1 MKNVKEMYVVPPL
14 GGMVSLKRM
23 RGFRL
28 KAGLHALMLLGALL
42 SVQGAERPNIILIM
56 TDDQGYGQTG
66 YYNHPVLKTP
76 NLDAMAN
83 NGLRFD
89 RFYAGAPVCSP
100 TRASVLT
107 GRSNDRTGVVDHGYH
122 LQPEEKTL
130 PAALKNVGYA
140 TGHFG
145 KWHLN
150 GLQGPG
156 IPIIKEDLYGPTD
169 VGFDT
174 ELSASNYFGLDP
186 LMGRDGIAE
195 KLEGDSSD
203 IIVREAL
210 KFIKKATTENKPF
223 FVTIWDGSPHSPF
236 MADINDT
243 ADFKALDKKSALHYG
258 ELVAFDRSIGKLRQG
273 LQELKIHQNTIV
285 WFCSDNGGLPI
296 SEVKPST
303 TGPLRGSKGS
313 MYEGGLRVPAIIE
326 WPGKIK
332 PRITNYPASTMD
344 IFPTIVEVL
353 GLPQDTMLE
362 VIDGDSL
369 VKIFD
374 QDLKRRIKPIPFQW
388 QKIPSKEIK
397 PTVILDNEFKLLY
410 QNDKYELYNVVQDI
424 AEENNII
431 EQHPEVFRRLKQQ
444 MDIFKASVE
453 NSAQG
458 KDYPSG
464 KVVKPSTRIQ
474 WGKSPLY
481 APYVKEWIEK
491 GYIKGMRD
499 KKAGKGKKKK

>member
-1 MKNVKEMYVVPPL
+1 MKPYITIVMAIL
-14 GGMVSLKRM
+14 SLCIQVS
-23 RGFRL
+23 
-28 KAGLHALMLLGALL
+28 
-42 SVQGAERPNIILIM
+42 AESTRPNVILIM
-56 TDDQGYGQTG
+56 TDDQGYGQAG

-76 NLDAMAN
+76 SLDAMAE

-107 GRSNDRTGVVDHGYH
+107 GRSNDRTGVVDHGFN

-130 PAALKNVGYA
+130 PAALKNIGYA

-156 IPIIKEDLYGPTD
+156 IPIIKEDLYGPRCF
-169 VGFDT
+169 GFDT

-186 LMGRDGIAE
+186 LLGRDGNAE

-210 KFIKKATTENKPF
+210 KFIKNATAEDKPF

-236 MADINDT
+236 RASPEDI
-243 ADFKALDKKSALHYG
+243 APFKALDKESALHYG
-258 ELVAFDRSIGKLRQG
+258 ELVAFDRSVGKLRQG
-273 LQELKIHQNTIV
+273 LRELKIHQNTIV
-285 WFCSDNGGLPI
+285 WFCSDNGGLSI
-296 SEVKPST
+296 SKVKPAS
-303 TGPLRGSKGS
+303 TGPLRGNKGS

-326 WPGKIK
+326 WPAKIK
-332 PRITNYPASTMD
+332 PRITSYPASTMD

-353 GLPQDTMLE
+353 GLPQATMLE

-374 QDLKRRIKPIPFQW
+374 KDLKRRKKSMPFQW
-388 QKIPSKEIK
+388 QSIRSKETK

-431 EQHPEVFRRLKQQ
+431 EQHPEVFNRLKQE

-453 NSAQG
+453 KSAQG

-464 KVVKPSTRIQ
+464 KLTKPSSKIM
-474 WGKSPLY
+474 WDKSPLY

-491 GYIKGMRD
+491 GYMKQPRD
-499 KKAGKGKKKK
+499 NDMS